1 MGLICRFKNGLFC
14 LYIAHI
20 RPSTVNL
27 VAVHRLISAHLHIIA
42 FALGE
47 VLAGIAGFLLPGHG
61 GLGHH
66 FLKVLVLGPID
77 LVAAGRAAHFL
88 PGYPEHGAPLCGH
101 APILWHF
108 LDGRQPRGARSES
121 S

>member
-47 VLAGIAGFLLPGHG
+47 VLAGIAGFLLPGHV

-66 FLKVLVLGPID
+66 LLKVLVLGPTFFQVALILWPL
-77 LVAAGRAAHFL
+77 LVARRPVKLGVAGL
-88 PGYPEHGAPLCGH
+88 V
-101 APILWHF
+101 
-108 LDGRQPRGARSES
+108 
-121 S
+121 